1 MTETS
6 LQPVSDQIKI
16 SDKHQSNCVGAVI
29 GNDPVRTVQMHSPDR
44 IKAVHTLIITKQ
56 KADFIMIAYIHV
68 QRTGK
73 SGD

>member
-1 MTETS
+1 MTQTS
-6 LQPVSDQIKI
+6 LQTVSDQIKI

-29 GNDPVRTVQMHSPDR
+29 GNDPAQTVQMHSLER
-44 IKAVHTLIITKQ
+44 IIAVHTLIITKQ
-56 KADFIMIAYIHV
+56 KAVFIMIANVHV